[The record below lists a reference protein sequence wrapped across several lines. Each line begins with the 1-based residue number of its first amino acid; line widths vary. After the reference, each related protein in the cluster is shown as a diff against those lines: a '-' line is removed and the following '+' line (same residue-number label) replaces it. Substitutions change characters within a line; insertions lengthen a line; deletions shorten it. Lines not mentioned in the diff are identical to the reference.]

1 MRKSWE
7 QLIRNYLIRR
17 PSLAC
22 VFLLIDGSIPPQQS
36 DLDLAN
42 FLGETRDPFGMAYPK
57 TDKVPKLKRQA
68 LRDAFEEK
76 MKENWE
82 ELPQTFNTSAEKRM
96 GQDELLTYIRQIK
109 EAAIGF

>member
-1 MRKSWE
+1 LGLKG
-7 QLIRNYLIRR
+7 LNR
-17 PSLAC
+17 P
-22 VFLLIDGSIPPQQS
+22 
-36 DLDLAN
+36 
-42 FLGETRDPFGMAYPK
+42 K
-57 TDKVPKLKRQA
+57 
-68 LRDAFEEK
+68 EEK